1 MLVDGAH
8 APGMLPLD
16 MRALEAAGV
25 DYYTGNGHKW
35 LCAPKGSGFLW
46 VRRDHQPAI
55 RPLAISHGANSPRRD
70 RSRFRLEFDWTG
82 TADPTPYLSIPTAI
96 EAMGALLPGGWPAL
110 MAANHEAVVA
120 ARQVILDR
128 LGVASP
134 APPTMLGSM
143 ASIILPPPGPAAGA
157 LAPNLGTSPLDD
169 DPLQVELRDRWRIEV
184 PILPWPARRTAT
196 ARCEAQRRM
205 VRISAQAYVPA
216 GAWVT
221 LADAL
226 ADVLALPARPSGGTP
241 TGAADGG
248 PAGSRARPSPA
259 PGRPGTARPGRR

>member
-1 MLVDGAH
+1 MAHVTSPTALIFPVAEIAAALAARGIQVLVDGAH

-16 MRALEAAGV
+16 LRALEAAGV

-120 ARQVILDR
+120 ARAGHPGSSRGGLAGAADDAGLD
-128 LGVASP
+128 GFDHPAVARSDRRCP
-134 APPTMLGSM
+134 RAEPGHLTAGRRSAAGRAARPVADRG
-143 ASIILPPPGPAAGA
+143 AGPALARRVARSSAGA
-157 LAPNLGTSPLDD
+157 H
-169 DPLQVELRDRWRIEV
+169 LRAGLR
-184 PILPWPARRTAT
+184 PARRLGHAGRR
-196 ARCEAQRRM
+196 ARRR
-205 VRISAQAYVPA
+205 P
-216 GAWVT
+216 GA
-221 LADAL
+221 
-226 ADVLALPARPSGGTP
+226 ARPS
-241 TGAADGG
+241 
-248 PAGSRARPSPA
+248 
-259 PGRPGTARPGRR
+259 